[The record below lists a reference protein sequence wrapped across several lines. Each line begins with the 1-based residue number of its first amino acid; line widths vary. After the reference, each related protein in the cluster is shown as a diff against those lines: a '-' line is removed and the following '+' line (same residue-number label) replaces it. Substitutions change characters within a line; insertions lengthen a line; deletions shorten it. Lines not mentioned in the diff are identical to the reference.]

1 MLNILKM
8 YKFPSSLCY
17 CQCPTDTSLCCNL
30 LSPPEARSPK
40 HAIIVWLVKDKWCL
54 PIRGRRYPKLTNE
67 SYRHEA
73 DSDLDLMLW
82 MTSSRTAARTVT
94 PQRRVAPMMTMMTS
108 SSSLAWA
115 SPSSPES
122 SESSV
127 RSFSS
132 GSTVPGSQAKSPLQF
147 SLLQQ
152 QKSIFSVSSSF
163 FWPWILDKKFNKKVE
178 FEYFSS
184 TFSLSSMHLDCWQ
197 EGVVNK
203 P

>member
-1 MLNILKM
+1 M

-30 LSPPEARSPK
+30 HVTTRSPK

-54 PIRGRRYPKLTNE
+54 PIRGRSYPKLTNE

-94 PQRRVAPMMTMMTS
+94 PQSRVAPMMTMMTS
-108 SSSLAWA
+108 SSSLARA

-122 SESSV
+122 SGSSV
-127 RSFSS
+127 SS
-132 GSTVPGSQAKSPLQF
+132 LSSWSAVPGSQAKSPLQF